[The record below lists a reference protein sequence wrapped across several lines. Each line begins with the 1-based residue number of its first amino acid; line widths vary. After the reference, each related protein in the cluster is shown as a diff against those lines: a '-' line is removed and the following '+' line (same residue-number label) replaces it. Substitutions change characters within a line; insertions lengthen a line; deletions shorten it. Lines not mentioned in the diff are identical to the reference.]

1 MLQDLVAREHMGKA
15 AAIAESFEPIG
26 YELASTHTT

>member
-1 MLQDLVAREHMGKA
+1 MGKA